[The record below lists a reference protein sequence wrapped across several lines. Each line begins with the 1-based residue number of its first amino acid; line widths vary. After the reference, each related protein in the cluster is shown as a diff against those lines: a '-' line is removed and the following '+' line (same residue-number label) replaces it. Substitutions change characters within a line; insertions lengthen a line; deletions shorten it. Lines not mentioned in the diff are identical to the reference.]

1 MKALIKK
8 LFFNT
13 GNTHKILSGPGKGI
27 VMNYDI
33 NNRFQHLLGS
43 YEREIYS
50 YLSNGMRKS
59 NVLIDVGAND
69 GYYVMAFLKTGKQ
82 VIACEPGPMNKE
94 IIKNAAL
101 NGFKEGEH
109 FFLEK
114 RLVGEKKDEQYV
126 TIEELTNGMGN
137 ALFFLIDIDGGE
149 FELLSSCGD
158 NFNYQ
163 NSIWLIETHSKE
175 LEDSCMSFLKERGF
189 AVEIINNKW
198 WRFLLPEQRPLA
210 HNRWLYAEFK
220 NI

>member
-50 YLSNGMRKS
+50 YLSKGMRKS

>member
-50 YLSNGMRKS
+50 YLSKGMRKS

-149 FELLSSCGD
+149 FELLSSCGV
-158 NFNYQ
+158 NFNYE